1 MGLTSGLGSI
11 RAVLRQ
17 RSYAWY
23 ISGSSIALVGIWA
36 QRTTVSWLA
45 WSLTESFFW
54 LSFIVVADL
63 LPAVLL
69 GPVAGVI
76 ADRVNRQ
83 KMMFNTQALGMIQ
96 AFVLAGLAF
105 MGWLTYWGLFVL
117 TLLVGI
123 IWAFNTAARLSLV
136 PNLVER
142 HQVPSAVALDSVM
155 FNVARFLGPT
165 IAGFLFATLGPGMSF
180 LINGITFSLF
190 LYCLLHSKMIRDER
204 GKRVSSGMVEQLRD
218 GLNYAIRHKGIG
230 PILLVVVAVAIG
242 IKPVLDLLSGITE
255 TIFQGGA
262 LEFGWLMSS
271 TAVGA
276 VIAAFWLAQ
285 RGSFKGLTWI
295 VLTSGLL
302 AGIFASLALSIIDW
316 YPLGLAAGFFLG
328 GAIVIAGTGTQTL
341 MQNAVD
347 GAYRGRVMSL
357 YGMIFRGGPALG
369 AIVIGGLA
377 EKLGISNALFVGS
390 GLCVFV
396 FIWVFN
402 RRYEMANA
410 LETPE
415 QS

>member
-1 MGLTSGLGSI
+1 MGLSSGLGSI

-23 ISGSSIALVGIWA
+23 ISGSSVALVGIWA

-69 GPVAGVI
+69 GPFAGVI

-83 KMMFNTQALGMIQ
+83 KMMFITQALGMLQ

-105 MGWLTYWGLFVL
+105 MGWLTYWWLFVL

-123 IWAFNTAARLSLV
+123 VWAFNTAARLSLV
-136 PNLVER
+136 PNLVE
-142 HQVPSAVALDSVM
+142 HHEVPSAVALDSVM

-165 IAGFLFATLGPGMSF
+165 IAGFLFATLGPGASF

-204 GKRVSSGMVEQLRD
+204 GKRVGFSMVEQLRD

-285 RGSFKGLTWI
+285 RGSFERLTWI
-295 VLTSGLL
+295 VLTAGLL
-302 AGIFASLALSIIDW
+302 AGSLASLALSMIDW
-316 YPLGLAAGFFLG
+316 YPTGLVAGFFLG
-328 GAIVIAGTGTQTL
+328 AAIVIAGTGTQTL

-357 YGMIFRGGPALG
+357 YGMIFRGGPAFG

-377 EKLGISNALFVGS
+377 EKMGIGNALSAGS
-390 GLCVFV
+390 GLCIFV
-396 FIWVFN
+396 FIWVFT
-402 RRYEMANA
+402 RRHEMAKA
-410 LETPE
+410 LEI
-415 QS
+415 SKKS